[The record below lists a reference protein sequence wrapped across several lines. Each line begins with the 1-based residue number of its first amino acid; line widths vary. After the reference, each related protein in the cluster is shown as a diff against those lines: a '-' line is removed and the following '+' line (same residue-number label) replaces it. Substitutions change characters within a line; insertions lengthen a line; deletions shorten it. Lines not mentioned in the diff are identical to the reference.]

1 MAGKQLRRNSEQSRR
16 NPECSAALDERNE
29 HPIAAVGL
37 DRWLSS
43 RLSERYSLPS
53 MIINHAE
60 RAHNHNWELDPVIRS
75 LLDTDFYKLLMLQFI
90 WKHFP
95 NTPVEW
101 SLVNRHPAARIAD
114 MINIEEF
121 KVQLQHVRGL
131 RFRKSELVWLAGN
144 TFYGRRGI
152 FEPAFLEWLE
162 KDFHLSDYQFRVR
175 DGQIQLTFTGLWTET
190 TMWELYALAILD
202 ELKTRAHL
210 KTLSEFGLDILYAR
224 AKTKLW
230 GKIERLRG
238 VPGLSVA
245 DFGTRRRHSFL
256 WQEYVVV
263 AMAANLRS
271 NFIGTSNAFLAHK
284 HDLEAIG
291 TNAHEIPMVV
301 AALAENDGKLRAS
314 QYKVLELWQQ
324 TYEGALRVMLPDTFG
339 TTQFLA
345 NAPDWVADWTGQRVD
360 SKDPYIAGDEYIEWL
375 KARGHDPREKLL
387 IASDTLD
394 VDAIL
399 GLHAYFAGSIAPGMS
414 PGDFRSAAD
423 FEDRNRWT
431 GDRRIRFSAG
441 WGTLLTNDFR
451 GCNPNDGSG
460 FDPIGLICKVSG
472 VEGRPA
478 VKLSDNYAK
487 ALGPPS
493 EIERY
498 RRVFGTAGIANAPL
512 VA

>member
-1 MAGKQLRRNSEQSRR
+1 
-16 NPECSAALDERNE
+16 
-29 HPIAAVGL
+29 
-37 DRWLSS
+37 
-43 RLSERYSLPS
+43 

-95 NTPVEW
+95 QTRVQW
-101 SLVNRHPAARIAD
+101 SLVNRHPAAKIAD
-114 MINIEEF
+114 IINIEEF

-162 KDFHLSDYQFRVR
+162 RDFRLSDYQFRVR
-175 DGQIQLTFTGLWTET
+175 DGQIQLTFEGLWTET

-202 ELKTRAHL
+202 ELKTRAQL

-230 GKIERLRG
+230 NKIERLRG
-238 VPGLSVA
+238 VPELSVA

-263 AMAANLRS
+263 AMAANLGS

-291 TNAHEIPMVV
+291 TNAHEIPMVM
-301 AALAENDGKLRAS
+301 AGLANDDAELKAS

-339 TTQFLA
+339 TAQFLA
-345 NAPDWVADWTGQRVD
+345 SAPDWVADWTGQRVD

-375 KARGHDPREKLL
+375 NARGRDPEEKLL

-394 VDAIL
+394 VDLIL
-399 GLHAYFAGSIAPGMS
+399 GLHSYFGGTIAKGATPA
-414 PGDFRSAAD
+414 DFRHAD
-423 FEDRNRWT
+423 DFYDRSKWT
-431 GDRRIRFSAG
+431 AERRIRFSAG

-451 GCNPNDGSG
+451 GCNPNDGTG
-460 FDPIGLICKVSG
+460 FDPIGLICKVSM

-478 VKLSDNYAK
+478 VKLSDNYSK
-487 ALGPPS
+487 ALGPS
-493 EIERY
+493 AEIKRY
-498 RRVFGTAGIANAPL
+498 RRVFGTAGVANAPL

>member
-1 MAGKQLRRNSEQSRR
+1 
-16 NPECSAALDERNE
+16 
-29 HPIAAVGL
+29 
-37 DRWLSS
+37 
-43 RLSERYSLPS
+43 

-95 NTPVEW
+95 KTRVQF
-101 SLVNRHPAARIAD
+101 SLVNRHSGVRIGD
-114 MINIEEF
+114 IINIEEF

-152 FEPAFLEWLE
+152 FEPGFLEWLE
-162 KDFHLSDYQFRVR
+162 KDFRLSDYQFRVR
-175 DGQIQLTFTGLWTET
+175 DGQIDLSFHGSWTAT

-202 ELKTRAHL
+202 ELKTRAQL

-263 AMAANLRS
+263 AMAENLGS

-291 TNAHEIPMVV
+291 TNAHEIPMVM
-301 AALAENDGKLRAS
+301 AALANDDEELRES

-345 NAPDWVADWTGQRVD
+345 HAPEWVADWTGQRVD
-360 SKDPYIAGDEYIEWL
+360 SKDPYIAGDEYIAWL
-375 KARGHDPREKLL
+375 KSHGRDPREKLL

-394 VDAIL
+394 VDPIL
-399 GLHAYFAGSIAPGMS
+399 GLHAYFGGTMAKGVG
-414 PGDFRSAAD
+414 PGDFRSAVD
-423 FEDRNRWT
+423 FYDRNKWSA
-431 GDRRIRFSAG
+431 DRRIRFSAG

-451 GCNPNDGSG
+451 GCNPNDGEG
-460 FDPIGLICKVSG
+460 FDPIGLICKVSS

-478 VKLSDNYAK
+478 VKLSDNYSK
-487 ALGPPS
+487 ALGPAA

-498 RRVFGTAGIANAPL
+498 RRVFGKVGIANAPVL
-512 VA
+512 A

>member
-1 MAGKQLRRNSEQSRR
+1 
-16 NPECSAALDERNE
+16 
-29 HPIAAVGL
+29 
-37 DRWLSS
+37 
-43 RLSERYSLPS
+43 
-53 MIINHAE
+53 MIINLAE

-95 NTPVEW
+95 NTHVEF
-101 SLVNRHPAARIAD
+101 SLFNRHPAVRIAD
-114 MINIEEF
+114 IIHIEEF

-131 RFRKSELVWLAGN
+131 HFRKSELVWLAGN

-162 KDFHLSDYQFRVR
+162 KDFRLSDYQFRVR
-175 DGQIQLTFTGLWTET
+175 DGQIQLTFEGPWTAT

-202 ELKTRAHL
+202 ELKTRAQL

-230 GKIERLRG
+230 NKIERLRG
-238 VPGLSVA
+238 VPDLSVA

-263 AMAANLRS
+263 AMAANLGN
-271 NFIGTSNAFLAHK
+271 NFIGTSNAFFAHK

-291 TNAHEIPMVV
+291 TNAHEIPMVM
-301 AALAENDGKLRAS
+301 AALANDDAELKQS

-324 TYEGALRVMLPDTFG
+324 AYEGALRVMLPDTFG

-360 SKDPYIAGDEYIEWL
+360 SKDPYAAGDEYIEWL
-375 KARGHDPREKLL
+375 SARGRDPGEKLL

-394 VDAIL
+394 VDSIL
-399 GLHAYFAGSIAPGMS
+399 GLQAYFGGKIAKGFTPA
-414 PGDFRSAAD
+414 DFRSATD
-423 FEDRNRWT
+423 FYDRNKWAE
-431 GDRRIRFSAG
+431 DRRIRLSVG

-451 GCNPNDGSG
+451 GCNPNNGGG
-460 FDPIGLICKVSG
+460 FDPIGLICKVSS

-478 VKLSDNYAK
+478 VKLSDNYSK
-487 ALGPPS
+487 ALGPPA
-493 EIERY
+493 EIDRY
-498 RRVFGTAGIANAPL
+498 RKVFGTTGIANAPL